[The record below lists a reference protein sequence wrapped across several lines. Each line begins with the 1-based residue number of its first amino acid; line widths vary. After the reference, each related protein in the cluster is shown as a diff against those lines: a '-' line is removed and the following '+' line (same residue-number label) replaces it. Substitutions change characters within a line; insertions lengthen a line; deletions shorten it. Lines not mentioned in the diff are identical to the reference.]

1 MSISLH
7 VSICVL
13 VRVCVWA
20 PCQPLSDSTPSRWRI
35 FVSET
40 NGTERINYR
49 HNVGDMPELPGH
61 GGESK
66 PFPCNAQFSPTSH
79 PPPPSLSSLSFCV
92 NQWSVEFGDMSLLFP
107 SSGLCGAPQG
117 DGTHSRH
124 SPEATVTP
132 HHQRSPGSH
141 RRGGEGHPVALK
153 HSSTPPLSVAFFNI
167 WNLAFKNCSSKTY
180 LL

>member
-1 MSISLH
+1 MAQRESITAITLVICQSCQAMEER
-7 VSICVL
+7 VSHSH
-13 VRVCVWA
+13 A
-20 PCQPLSDSTPSRWRI
+20 TLSFHP
-35 FVSET
+35 
-40 NGTERINYR
+40 
-49 HNVGDMPELPGH
+49 P
-61 GGESK
+61 
-66 PFPCNAQFSPTSH
+66 H
-79 PPPPSLSSLSFCV
+79 PPPSSFSSLSFRV

-167 WNLAFKNCSSKTY
+167 WNLALKNCGSKTY
-180 LL
+180 LR